1 MSSIEL
7 QKERG
12 DLKER
17 IKKIDEK
24 IESLKYFQQIECWT
38 ANHYKQLGLGKKREE
53 KKLIMKE
60 AEKETV
66 FSKKENSRNY
76 PLAFLSEYTL
86 VIPPCKVDFGIMEND
101 ESKNKEQKHTR
112 NVGDNFQLDP
122 TEYKLIHSELTEDI
136 FKELIKCID
145 HLKSLMAYVKV
156 LQTNVE
162 SHHLKYMS
170 TEKLQD
176 FKHSERLFT
185 YNMKSTFETWA
196 NWESLEEMN
205 IFLIS
210 THPSCKLKEEKKF
223 KLNLTVISRL
233 LGNQEPEF
241 THIEKEIKWL
251 KLL

>member
-1 MSSIEL
+1 MSSIEEL

-12 DLKER
+12 DLEER

-66 FSKKENSRNY
+66 YSKKDNSRNY

-101 ESKNKEQKHTR
+101 ESKSKNKEQKHTR
-112 NVGDNFQLDP
+112 NN
-122 TEYKLIHSELTEDI
+122 KLIHGDLTEDI
-136 FKELIKCID
+136 FKELIKLYGSFEKFDGVIRSYY
-145 HLKSLMAYVKV
+145 LNTRYVKV

-162 SHHLKYMS
+162 SHHSKYMG

-205 IFLIS
+205 
-210 THPSCKLKEEKKF
+210 
-223 KLNLTVISRL
+223 
-233 LGNQEPEF
+233 
-241 THIEKEIKWL
+241 
-251 KLL
+251 

>member
-1 MSSIEL
+1 MDSIEKL

-17 IKKIDEK
+17 IKKIDKK

-38 ANHYKQLGLGKKREE
+38 AINGETITQTFTVDCDLLDHYKQLGPGKKREE
-53 KKLIMKE
+53 KEKLMKE

-66 FSKKENSRNY
+66 YSKKDNSRNY

-101 ESKNKEQKHTR
+101 ESKSKNKEQKHTR

-136 FKELIKCID
+136 FKELIKLYGSFEKFDGVIRSYY
-145 HLKSLMAYVKV
+145 LNTRYVKV
-156 LQTNVE
+156 LQTNVK
-162 SHHLKYMS
+162 SHHSKYMG

-185 YNMKSTFETWA
+185 YNMESTFETWA
-196 NWESLEEMN
+196 N
-205 IFLIS
+205 
-210 THPSCKLKEEKKF
+210 
-223 KLNLTVISRL
+223 
-233 LGNQEPEF
+233 
-241 THIEKEIKWL
+241 
-251 KLL
+251 